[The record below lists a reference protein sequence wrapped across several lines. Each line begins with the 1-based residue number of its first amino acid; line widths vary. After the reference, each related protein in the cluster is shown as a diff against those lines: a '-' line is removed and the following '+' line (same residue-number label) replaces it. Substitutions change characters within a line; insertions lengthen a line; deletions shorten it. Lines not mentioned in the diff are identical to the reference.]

1 MDNYYYSVRAI
12 LLENPR
18 TRDDDMYLYSVFLA
32 KFNLVKPEETFYE
45 VMLTAKQRGLPS
57 YESITR
63 ARRKVQEM
71 EEYLRG
77 EKRKA
82 RKEQEKKYREFY
94 GRKP

>member
-32 KFNLVKPEETFYE
+32 KFNLVRPEETFYE
-45 VMLTAKQRGLPS
+45 VMLSAKSRGLPS

-82 RKEQEKKYREFY
+82 RKEQEQKYREFY
-94 GRKP
+94 RR

>member
-1 MDNYYYSVRAI
+1 MDNYYDTVRII

-32 KFNLVKPEETFYE
+32 KFNLVRPEETFYE
-45 VMLTAKQRGLPS
+45 VMVSAKKRGLPS

-77 EKRKA
+77 EKRGA
-82 RKEQEKKYREFY
+82 RKEQEQKYREFY
-94 GRKP
+94 RR

>member
-1 MDNYYYSVRAI
+1 MDNYYDTVRTI

-32 KFNLVKPEETFYE
+32 KFNLVRPDETFYE
-45 VMLTAKQRGLPS
+45 VMVSAKSRGLPS

-63 ARRKVQEM
+63 ARRKVQEN

-77 EKRKA
+77 KNRKA
-82 RKEQEKKYREFY
+82 RKEQEQKYREFY
-94 GRKP
+94 RR